1 MNDHHVPL
9 SDELSALAL
18 QYIGDELTEDARAA
32 FESRL
37 LGDQAAREA
46 VAGAVEMSLAARQV
60 FAEDAA
66 LVSLRDEARRPV
78 GSKAWWNVVLG
89 GCALAAMVLVTQ
101 SLQLVKQR
109 PVSDP
114 SELAT
119 AWSEARDEWP
129 TTALKEEQQPEF
141 DLPISIDE
149 LALPTWMI
157 AAVEDGGMT
166 EMSETT
172 TGDNI
177 PE

>member
-1 MNDHHVPL
+1 MNEHHSPSV
-9 SDELSALAL
+9 DDLSALAM

-46 VAGAVEMSLAARQV
+46 VAGAVEMSLAVRQV
-60 FAEDAA
+60 FAGDAA

-78 GSKAWWNVVLG
+78 GGKAWWNVVLG
-89 GCALAAMVLVTQ
+89 GCALAAMVLVAQ
-101 SLQLVKQR
+101 ALQLVKQR
-109 PVSDP
+109 PASD
-114 SELAT
+114 SAELAT

-141 DLPISIDE
+141 DPPVVVDE